1 MVGIG
6 GITMQIQS
14 LKLNVRPLF
23 VCIVIERILPLCAQ
37 YLRNISRDRL
47 PQSRVVRK
55 VTRSPANAGSR
66 SLISAFY
73 VPPFQHCR
81 GLSARWEFA
90 TPIRG

>member
-6 GITMQIQS
+6 GMTMQIQS
-14 LKLNVRPLF
+14 LKLNLRPLF
-23 VCIVIERILPLCAQ
+23 VCIVFENIQPLCAQ

-55 VTRSPANAGSR
+55 VARSLANAGSS

-73 VPPFQHCR
+73 DPLFSIAVACR
-81 GLSARWEFA
+81 QGGSLPRQ
-90 TPIRG
+90 